1 LSESYKICP
10 ICETPNHRNAAVC
23 TTCGTNLTH
32 VAAVSKAKQTVNATR
47 SDYDFRYGETDLLEE
62 SVSKRGNIYLIV
74 SATIATVAIFA
85 VLGLLLTTDILFG
98 DANEEQPLV
107 LTTDMPRPTLNVATV
122 TLGPPTSTLTYTPA
136 PTFTPS
142 ITPTRGPCVQT
153 IQQGS
158 NLIMAILNCGHRSQ
172 DVMPT
177 VLAMNELADANTVS
191 IGQEILIPWP
201 TETLDPNATATPE
214 PIEVEGLDAETDG
227 EAVSVLSV
235 NEAIVAFADTP
246 TPTLPAG
253 VQWHYVQPDENI
265 ISIAVQFDADVKTL
279 SELNREI
286 DFARCDFGQTFG
298 GPECL
303 VQLFQGQAIRVPAP
317 TPTPTLFPTNDPN
330 STATPTATATV
341 NIPSPY
347 SPSDRQFFYADE
359 LVTLRWLASATLL
372 DGEVYRVDVRDLT
385 MGTAYQALTAEL
397 SFSLPL
403 DWQGTTAVRHE
414 FEWTVGIVQESNP
427 NTVRY
432 QTVPRNFVWQGS
444 QESE

>member
-1 LSESYKICP
+1 LSESYKVCP
-10 ICETPNHRNAAVC
+10 ICETPNHRQAAIC
-23 TTCGTNLTH
+23 TTCGTHLAN
-32 VAAVSKAKQTVNATR
+32 VAAVSRAKQTVNATR
-47 SDYDFRYGETDLLEE
+47 TDYDFRYGETDLLEE
-62 SVSKRGNIYLIV
+62 SVSKRGNVYLI
-74 SATIATVAIFA
+74 AMATVVTVIIFA
-85 VLGLLLTTDILFG
+85 LLGLLPTTDILFG
-98 DANEEQPLV
+98 DADYEQPLV
-107 LTTDMPRPTLNVATV
+107 LTTDTPRPTLNVATV
-122 TLGPPTSTLTYTPA
+122 TIGPPTSTLTYTPS
-136 PTFTPS
+136 PTLTPTV
-142 ITPTRGPCVQT
+142 TPTRGPCVQT

-177 VLAMNELADANTVS
+177 VLAMNELSDANTVS

-201 TETLDPNATATPE
+201 TETLDPNATETPE
-214 PIEVEGLDAETDG
+214 PTQAEGLDAETG
-227 EAVSVLSV
+227 EEVSVLSV
-235 NEAIVAFADTP
+235 NEGIVAFADTP
-246 TPTLPAG
+246 TPTLPPG
-253 VQWHYVQPDENI
+253 VQWHYVQPNENI

-359 LVTLRWLASATLL
+359 LVTLRWIASATLL
-372 DGEVYRVDVRDLT
+372 NGEMYRIDVRDLT
-385 MGTAYQALTAEL
+385 TGTAYQALTAEL

-403 DWQGTTAVRHE
+403 DWQGATAARHE

-427 NTVRY
+427 AIVRY
-432 QTVPRNFVWQGS
+432 QTAPRNFVWQGT